1 MIEAKLAR
9 SEIARGTSRL
19 LFDAVEQVTHIVE
32 AMHANIAAASPPLGK
47 GTNGRARG
55 ISGRVY
61 GSIRLVN
68 GVSRS
73 MLDRTLGFL
82 PGQRPSSVAQP
93 QADAARSA
101 LNGILGDHLLE
112 TANPLAIPMQLRRNG
127 QPLSL
132 ERDALAAAIPE
143 ATGKILL
150 VVHGLC
156 MNDRQWNRNDHD
168 HAAALARDRGY
179 TPVYLHYNSGRHISE
194 NGREFAV
201 LLERLVDAW
210 PVPLSELSVLAHS
223 MGGLITRSACHY
235 ASQKASQ
242 KAAPAAAQN
251 STRTGAESG
260 TRWLGVLRRI
270 VFLGTPHHGAPLERG
285 GHSLVTALGIS
296 PYTAPLARLGW
307 LRSAG
312 ITDLRYGNLLD
323 EDWQPHDRF
332 ASTGDLRRSVSLPE
346 GVECYALAATTG
358 KLRGDLN
365 DRLLGDGLV
374 RVASALGQHRDAT
387 KSLAIP
393 ESNRSV
399 CYGTNHMDLLSD
411 PEVYAQLR
419 VWHS

>member
-1 MIEAKLAR
+1 MIEAQLER

-32 AMHANIAAASPPLGK
+32 GMHANIAAASPPLGK
-47 GTNGRARG
+47 GTSGRTRG
-55 ISGRVY
+55 IPGLVY
-61 GSIRLVN
+61 GSTRLVN

-73 MLDRTLGFL
+73 ILDRALGFL
-82 PGQRPSSVAQP
+82 PGQQTPSSVAQP
-93 QADAARSA
+93 QADAARGA
-101 LNGILGDHLLE
+101 LNGVVGDHLLA
-112 TANPLAIPMQLRRNG
+112 TANPLAIPLRLRRNG
-127 QPLSL
+127 QPLRL
-132 ERDALAAAIPE
+132 ESGALAAAIPE
-143 ATGKILL
+143 ANGKIL
-150 VVHGLC
+150 VAVHGLC
-156 MNDRQWNRNDHD
+156 MNDRQWKRNDHD

-179 TPVYLHYNSGRHISE
+179 TLVYLHYNSGRHISE
-194 NGREFAV
+194 NGRDLAV

-210 PVPLSELSVLAHS
+210 PVPVSELSVLTHS

-235 ASQKASQ
+235 ASRNASRNASPNSAKAG
-242 KAAPAAAQN
+242 AA
-251 STRTGAESG
+251 SG
-260 TRWLGVLRRI
+260 TGWLAVLRRI

-285 GHSLVTALGIS
+285 GHSVVTALGIS

-365 DRLLGDGLV
+365 DRLIGDGLV
-374 RVASALGQHRDAT
+374 PVASALGRHRDEE

-393 ESNRSV
+393 ESHRSV

-411 PEVYAQLR
+411 PEVYAQVR
-419 VWHS
+419 DWHR

>member
-1 MIEAKLAR
+1 MIEAELAR

-47 GTNGRARG
+47 GTNGRTQG
-55 ISGRVY
+55 IPGLVY
-61 GSIRLVN
+61 GSTRLVN

-73 MLDRTLGFL
+73 ILDRALGFL
-82 PGQRPSSVAQP
+82 PGQMSSSPAQP

-101 LNGILGDHLLE
+101 LNGVLGDHLLA
-112 TANPLAIPMQLRRNG
+112 TANPLAIPMRLRRNG

-143 ATGKILL
+143 ANGKILV

-156 MNDRQWNRNDHD
+156 MNDRQWNRNDQD

-194 NGREFAV
+194 NGRDLAA

-210 PVPLSELSVLAHS
+210 PVPRAELSLLTHS
-223 MGGLITRSACHY
+223 MGGLITRSACRY
-235 ASQKASQ
+235 AALG
-242 KAAPAAAQN
+242 AAQSAAQN
-251 STRTGAESG
+251 PAKTGAESG
-260 TRWLGVLRRI
+260 CRWLAALRRI

-374 RVASALGQHRDAT
+374 PVASALGRHRDET

-393 ESNRSV
+393 ESHRSV

-419 VWHS
+419 DWHR